1 MYSASRSLRA
11 VSLLFVAC
19 FLTSTAFPQGVNFIR
34 HVADP
39 LPLANLSSAR
49 PPCAT
54 NSGKDFSA
62 SNAASPATDCAS
74 PPRDIPTPTILPVN
88 PCASVNVAQP
98 GCNPPRDIVQEDLAT
113 RGKQGQKILRA
124 RERVLEILQSENA
137 CSAWFREKSL
147 DPAGI
152 FRTLSFEIDRKGDGS
167 VQESKTP
174 GGATVYRSPYVA
186 RVIQADG
193 SYGTIT
199 LNLRGAFFAPMAALV
214 QAQWEGGPLNPVGA
228 RSIGVGPYGGDTLHG
243 QVLALLHEFG
253 HIVDL
258 LPSDRADE
266 DGKSVQNTN
275 EVLRYCRAEVESKNK
290 HATLLAVR

>member
-11 VSLLFVAC
+11 VSLLFVSC
-19 FLTSTAFPQGVNFIR
+19 CLTSTAFPQGVNFIR

-49 PPCAT
+49 PVCAAA
-54 NSGKDFSA
+54 SAKDLSA
-62 SNAASPATDCAS
+62 RNAASPQPDSAS
-74 PPRDIPTPTILPVN
+74 PPCDVPALASLPVN

-98 GCNPPRDIVQEDLAT
+98 GCHPPRDLVQEDLAA

-124 RERVLEILQSENA
+124 RDRVLEILQSENA
-137 CSAWFREKSL
+137 CSAWFRGKDP
-147 DPAGI
+147 DPAAI

-167 VQESKTP
+167 IQESKGPAGSTIF
-174 GGATVYRSPYVA
+174 RNPYVA

-193 SYGTIT
+193 SDGIIT
-199 LNLRGAFFAPMAALV
+199 LNARGAFFEPMATLV
-214 QAQWEGGPLNPVGA
+214 EAEWDGGPFILRGA
-228 RSIGVGPYGGDTLHG
+228 RPIGVGPYGGDTPHG

-258 LPSDRADE
+258 LPTDNADA
-266 DGKSVQNTN
+266 DGKSVQNTG
-275 EVLRYCRAEVESKNK
+275 EVLRYCRAEVESKSK
-290 HATLLAVR
+290 RATLVAAH